1 MAAAESRASLPA
13 DSIDFVN
20 ENNSGGAALC
30 GVEKIAHTACTDADV
45 KLDEFGTA
53 DGEEGDFGFTGN
65 RFCKQCFACARR
77 ADKKHTFGN
86 SCTHFGESFRIAQKI
101 DNLAQLLF
109 FFIGSGNIFKRDI
122 VSEFIRRLCAAL
134 AEIHHLGISAATAR
148 KRPAFNRMIALAK
161 EKERPFDAILVLM
174 FSRFARNR
182 EESVLYKGLLRK
194 QGISVIS
201 VKEPAV
207 DGPFGTLIES
217 IIEWFDEYY
226 LINLSAEV
234 KRGMSEKFL
243 RGEAMG
249 TAPFGYRIDSANKT
263 FTVDP
268 ERAEI
273 VCDVFRSYADGA
285 GLRDIAVQLGDAGI
299 TTRRGNRPDSRFVEY
314 MLRNPVYIGKIRWT
328 PGHKTRYSRVHI
340 ADGVEVVDGKHPPIV
355 SMDLWEAVQRRM
367 DQRKAA
373 YGRYQR
379 QAPAAWM
386 MRGLVRCSAC
396 GATLIM
402 AGRSSSCPF
411 LQCHSYAKGACHMSH
426 SLSLRRANGAVLA
439 GLQRSVGTLTF
450 HMVPH
455 LTSAPSRTADYGRL
469 LEQERRRL
477 ARCKDAYQAGVDTL
491 EEYRDNKARLEE
503 RIRRIEEQAASAAA
517 APESFDKAAYGKKAA
532 DILRFLETS
541 ADEGAK
547 NEVLRS
553 VVDHITYEKASRHLA
568 IYFYT

>member
-1 MAAAESRASLPA
+1 MPTSDLKIAAAYIRVSTDDQEEYSPDSQVRLIREYARKNGYLLP
-13 DSIDFVN
+13 
-20 ENNSGGAALC
+20 
-30 GVEKIAHTACTDADV
+30 
-45 KLDEFGTA
+45 
-53 DGEEGDFGFTGN
+53 EEYVFQD
-65 RFCKQCFACARR
+65 
-77 ADKKHTFGN
+77 D
-86 SCTHFGESFRIAQKI
+86 
-101 DNLAQLLF
+101 
-109 FFIGSGNIFKRDI
+109 
-122 VSEFIRRLCAAL
+122 
-134 AEIHHLGISAATAR
+134 GISAATAR

-299 TTRRGNRPDSRFVEY
+299 TTRRGNRPDNRFVEY

-402 AGRSSSCPF
+402 PAEAPPAPFSSATATPRAHVTRPIPYPCGGPTPP
-411 LQCHSYAKGACHMSH
+411 CWRACGA
-426 SLSLRRANGAVLA
+426 LWVR
-439 GLQRSVGTLTF
+439 
-450 HMVPH
+450 
-455 LTSAPSRTADYGRL
+455 
-469 LEQERRRL
+469 
-477 ARCKDAYQAGVDTL
+477 
-491 EEYRDNKARLEE
+491 
-503 RIRRIEEQAASAAA
+503 
-517 APESFDKAAYGKKAA
+517 
-532 DILRFLETS
+532 
-541 ADEGAK
+541 
-547 NEVLRS
+547 
-553 VVDHITYEKASRHLA
+553 
-568 IYFYT
+568 

>member
-1 MAAAESRASLPA
+1 MPTSDLKIAAAYIRVSTDDQEEYSPDSQVRLIREYARKNGYLLP
-13 DSIDFVN
+13 
-20 ENNSGGAALC
+20 
-30 GVEKIAHTACTDADV
+30 
-45 KLDEFGTA
+45 
-53 DGEEGDFGFTGN
+53 EEYVFQD
-65 RFCKQCFACARR
+65 
-77 ADKKHTFGN
+77 D
-86 SCTHFGESFRIAQKI
+86 
-101 DNLAQLLF
+101 
-109 FFIGSGNIFKRDI
+109 
-122 VSEFIRRLCAAL
+122 
-134 AEIHHLGISAATAR
+134 GISAATAR

-328 PGHKTRYSRVHI
+328 PGHKTRYSRVHT

-411 LQCHSYAKGACHMSH
+411 LQCHSYAKGACHTSH
-426 SLSLRRANGAVLA
+426 SLSLRRANAAVLT
-439 GLQRSVGTLTF
+439 GLRRSVGTLTF

-455 LTSAPSRTADYGRL
+455 LTSAPSRAADYGRL

-477 ARCKDAYQAGVDTL
+477 ARCKDAYQDGVDTL

-503 RIRRIEEQAASAAA
+503 RIRCIEEQAASAAA

>member
-1 MAAAESRASLPA
+1 M
-13 DSIDFVN
+13 
-20 ENNSGGAALC
+20 
-30 GVEKIAHTACTDADV
+30 
-45 KLDEFGTA
+45 
-53 DGEEGDFGFTGN
+53 
-65 RFCKQCFACARR
+65 
-77 ADKKHTFGN
+77 
-86 SCTHFGESFRIAQKI
+86 
-101 DNLAQLLF
+101 
-109 FFIGSGNIFKRDI
+109 
-122 VSEFIRRLCAAL
+122 
-134 AEIHHLGISAATAR
+134 
-148 KRPAFNRMIALAK
+148 
-161 EKERPFDAILVLM
+161 
-174 FSRFARNR
+174 
-182 EESVLYKGLLRK
+182 
-194 QGISVIS
+194 
-201 VKEPAV
+201 
-207 DGPFGTLIES
+207 
-217 IIEWFDEYY
+217 
-226 LINLSAEV
+226 
-234 KRGMSEKFL
+234 
-243 RGEAMG
+243 
-249 TAPFGYRIDSANKT
+249 
-263 FTVDP
+263 
-268 ERAEI
+268 
-273 VCDVFRSYADGA
+273 
-285 GLRDIAVQLGDAGI
+285 
-299 TTRRGNRPDSRFVEY
+299 
-314 MLRNPVYIGKIRWT
+314 
-328 PGHKTRYSRVHI
+328 
-340 ADGVEVVDGKHPPIV
+340 DGKHPPIV

-411 LQCHSYAKGACHMSH
+411 LQCHSYAKGACHTSH
-426 SLSLRRANGAVLA
+426 SLSLRRANAAVLA
-439 GLQRSVGTLTF
+439 GLRRSVGTLTF

-455 LTSAPSRTADYGRL
+455 LTPAPSRAADYGRL

-517 APESFDKAAYGKKAA
+517 APGSFDKAAYGKKTA

>member
-1 MAAAESRASLPA
+1 MPTSDLKIAAAYIRVSTDDQEEYSPDSQVRLIREYARKNGYLLP
-13 DSIDFVN
+13 
-20 ENNSGGAALC
+20 
-30 GVEKIAHTACTDADV
+30 
-45 KLDEFGTA
+45 
-53 DGEEGDFGFTGN
+53 EEYVFQD
-65 RFCKQCFACARR
+65 
-77 ADKKHTFGN
+77 D
-86 SCTHFGESFRIAQKI
+86 
-101 DNLAQLLF
+101 
-109 FFIGSGNIFKRDI
+109 
-122 VSEFIRRLCAAL
+122 
-134 AEIHHLGISAATAR
+134 GISAATAR

-299 TTRRGNRPDSRFVEY
+299 TTRRGNRPDNRFVEY

-386 MRGLVRCSAC
+386 MRGLMRCSAC

-411 LQCHSYAKGACHMSH
+411 LQCHSYAKGACHTSH
-426 SLSLRRANGAVLA
+426 SLSLRRANAAVLA
-439 GLQRSVGTLTF
+439 GLRRSVGTLTF

-491 EEYRDNKARLEE
+491 EEYKNNKDRLVSDRLELTAALSQLLQK
-503 RIRRIEEQAASAAA
+503 EQSEQPDA
-517 APESFDKAAYGKKAA
+517 E
-532 DILRFLETS
+532 
-541 ADEGAK
+541 
-547 NEVLRS
+547 EVLKEIRQLENRQKILENKQRNEERRVRTRRLIERGAVLEGIFPLAPDLS
-553 VVDHITYEKASRHLA
+553 GIEVKAFLIALSHLPGA
-568 IYFYT
+568 AELTANLPKSGDTP

>member
-1 MAAAESRASLPA
+1 MPTSDLKIAAAYIRVSTDDQEEYSPDSQVRLIREYARKNGYLLP
-13 DSIDFVN
+13 
-20 ENNSGGAALC
+20 
-30 GVEKIAHTACTDADV
+30 
-45 KLDEFGTA
+45 
-53 DGEEGDFGFTGN
+53 EEYVFQD
-65 RFCKQCFACARR
+65 
-77 ADKKHTFGN
+77 D
-86 SCTHFGESFRIAQKI
+86 
-101 DNLAQLLF
+101 
-109 FFIGSGNIFKRDI
+109 
-122 VSEFIRRLCAAL
+122 
-134 AEIHHLGISAATAR
+134 GISAATAR

-285 GLRDIAVQLGDAGI
+285 GLRDIAVQLGNAGI

-386 MRGLVRCSAC
+386 MRGLVRCSTC

-411 LQCHSYAKGACHMSH
+411 LQCHSYAKGSCHMSH
-426 SLSLRRANGAVLA
+426 SLSLRRANAAVLT
-439 GLQRSVGTLTF
+439 GLRRSVGTLTF

-517 APESFDKAAYGKKAA
+517 APESLDKAAYGKKAA

>member
-1 MAAAESRASLPA
+1 MPTSDLKIAAAYIRVSTDDQEEYSPDSQVRLIREYARKNGYLLP
-13 DSIDFVN
+13 
-20 ENNSGGAALC
+20 
-30 GVEKIAHTACTDADV
+30 
-45 KLDEFGTA
+45 
-53 DGEEGDFGFTGN
+53 EEYVFQD
-65 RFCKQCFACARR
+65 
-77 ADKKHTFGN
+77 D
-86 SCTHFGESFRIAQKI
+86 
-101 DNLAQLLF
+101 
-109 FFIGSGNIFKRDI
+109 
-122 VSEFIRRLCAAL
+122 
-134 AEIHHLGISAATAR
+134 GISAATAR

-379 QAPAAWM
+379 QSPAAWM

-411 LQCHSYAKGACHMSH
+411 LQCHSYAKGSCHTSH
-426 SLSLRRANGAVLA
+426 SLSLRKANAAVLT
-439 GLQRSVGTLTF
+439 GLRRSVGTLTF

-455 LTSAPSRTADYGRL
+455 LTSAPSRAADYGRL

-503 RIRRIEEQAASAAA
+503 HIRRIEEQAASAAA
-517 APESFDKAAYGKKAA
+517 APEFFDKAAYGKKAA

-553 VVDHITYEKASRHLA
+553 VVDHITYEKASRQLA